1 MYLMKYFS
9 KKLLVNVTGIFF
21 LVVLISGTANA
32 QSLIPS
38 FGDARSGTSGFQF
51 TKIAVDARSA
61 GMGLSNVAD
70 AKDASSLYWN
80 PALAS
85 QAQGSEVM
93 LAHTAYFAD
102 ISMEYLAYM
111 QKYKAFSFG
120 GSVQYL
126 NSGEMQETTEFDH
139 RGTGRTFRTVHMA
152 VGLTAS
158 HKITDLFSYGLT
170 LKYLTERIEE
180 VSINSAAIDF
190 GFFYQVGET
199 GLRFSVGLNNF
210 GLDASP
216 SGKTVR
222 PTQEGEE
229 VEDDFEDISLPTRF
243 IISTA
248 YDVYQSDDINA
259 VLTAQISNP
268 SDNSEQFS
276 VGGELGY
283 KNMFFLRAGYQFGY
297 QEVQLPSFGAGL
309 KLPVYGK
316 NIYADYSFSPYDRL
330 GSLHR
335 IGLRFTL

>member
-1 MYLMKYFS
+1 MKYFL
-9 KKLLVNVTGIFF
+9 KKLFVKLTGIFF
-21 LVVLISGTANA
+21 LVVLITGTANA
-32 QSLIPS
+32 QGLIPS

-85 QAQGSEVM
+85 LATESEVM
-93 LAHTAYFAD
+93 FGHTAYFAD
-102 ISMEYLAYM
+102 ISMEYIAYL
-111 QKYKAFSFG
+111 QKYKSFSFG

-126 NSGEMQETTEFDH
+126 NSGEMEETTEFNQ

-170 LKYLTERIEE
+170 LKYLAEKIEE

-190 GFFYQVGET
+190 GFHYQVGET

-216 SGKTVR
+216 SGETTR
-222 PTQEGEE
+222 PTLEGDI

-248 YDVYQSDDINA
+248 YDVYQSENINA
-259 VLTAQISNP
+259 VLTAQITNP
-268 SDNSEQFS
+268 SDNAEQFS

-283 KNMFFLRAGYQFGY
+283 MDQFFIRTGYQFGFE
-297 QEVQLPSFGAGL
+297 EVQLPSFGAGF

-316 NIYADYSFSPYDRL
+316 RIYADYAFSPYDRL